1 MDKSCGGGGAA
12 DGGRGGVAARLL
24 LACLLLSL
32 SARQSGNGKWDAA
45 SAGGPFSDLQ
55 SHKFVISDSGG
66 GGGSSTPTSR
76 GYHNRCRAGN
86 SFSLHFSF
94 AEDYAV
100 AAENVLTTKDD

>member
-1 MDKSCGGGGAA
+1 MLCS
-12 DGGRGGVAARLL
+12 
-24 LACLLLSL
+24 
-32 SARQSGNGKWDAA
+32 A
-45 SAGGPFSDLQ
+45 SAAAGGSFSDLQ
-55 SHKFVISDSGG
+55 SHKFVISDS

-100 AAENVLTTKDD
+100 AAENVLPTKDD